1 VYPLDNPVGRNELNR
16 AVLDGIHNFMIA
28 ALNGRTFEWAKSA
41 DQVMAMKEAA
51 QQDLRNLNC
60 WFSYN
65 VYVVIGRKA

>member
-1 VYPLDNPVGRNELNR
+1 
-16 AVLDGIHNFMIA
+16 MIA

-65 VYVVIGRKA
+65 VYVVVGRKA